1 LIASSVRPFLRAG
14 LYVFLEELQGVRSA
28 EFPDKA
34 DSLRNAKSQA
44 ELGEIF
50 KGIIGETEKHSDE
63 TKVNYK
69 VYEDKLKNIRLET
82 LRVIRL
88 QKINTNTPGLIQ
100 P

>member
-50 KGIIGETEKHSDE
+50 KGIIGEAEKHSDE